1 MMKVIGITGGIGSGK
16 STVSSYLKD
25 NNYVVMDMDQYAK
38 GVTAKGSPALDE
50 IAEVFGSDMI
60 TEDGELDRK
69 RMASVVFSDAEA
81 KNKLERIVT
90 DRVYEMTVEEI
101 ERYRTSGKYD
111 IIFMDAPILFETGS
125 EKLTDFVW
133 FVTARKE
140 IRIRRVMERDGVSA
154 EDVEARM
161 ASQMPEEVKAGRSDE
176 IIDNSGGITELTG
189 KIGELLEKYAG
200 TV

>member
-1 MMKVIGITGGIGSGK
+1 
-16 STVSSYLKD
+16 
-25 NNYVVMDMDQYAK
+25 
-38 GVTAKGSPALDE
+38 
-50 IAEVFGSDMI
+50 
-60 TEDGELDRK
+60 
-69 RMASVVFSDAEA
+69 
-81 KNKLERIVT
+81 
-90 DRVYEMTVEEI
+90 
-101 ERYRTSGKYD
+101 
-111 IIFMDAPILFETGS
+111 MDAPILFETGS